1 MTQEQ
6 FRIEVQNSVKGY
18 VQQLMQQY
26 QIPAAMMEDALNAA
40 LLDIKP
46 LVLAQLMT
54 SLRREQEDPD
64 DQEINQE
71 EENSGERD

>member
-6 FRIEVQNSVKGY
+6 FRIEVQNSVKSY
-18 VQQLMQQY
+18 VQQLMRQY

-46 LVLAQLMT
+46 LVLAQLMA
-54 SLRREQEDPD
+54 SLQQEDSEG
-64 DQEINQE
+64 QEVNQE

>member
-6 FRIEVQNSVKGY
+6 FRIEVQNSVKSY
-18 VQQLMQQY
+18 VQQLMRQY
-26 QIPAAMMEDALNAA
+26 QVPAAMMEDALNAA

-46 LVLAQLMT
+46 LVLAQLMA
-54 SLRREQEDPD
+54 SLQQEEPE
-64 DQEINQE
+64 DQETNQE

>member
-26 QIPAAMMEDALNAA
+26 RIPAAMMEDALNAA

-46 LVLAQLMT
+46 LVLAQLMA
-54 SLRREQEDPD
+54 SLQQEQEEPD
-64 DQEINQE
+64 DKEISQE

>member
-6 FRIEVQNSVKGY
+6 FRIEVQNSVKNY

-26 QIPAAMMEDALNAA
+26 HVPAAMMEDALNAA

-46 LVLAQLMT
+46 LVLAQLMA
-54 SLRREQEDPD
+54 SLQQENSE
-64 DQEINQE
+64 DQEVNQE

>member
-6 FRIEVQNSVKGY
+6 FRIEVQNSVKSY
-18 VQQLMQQY
+18 VQQLMRQY
-26 QIPAAMMEDALNAA
+26 QVPAAMMEDALNAA

-46 LVLAQLMT
+46 LVLAQLMA
-54 SLRREQEDPD
+54 SLQQGEPE
-64 DQEINQE
+64 DQETSQE

>member
-26 QIPAAMMEDALNAA
+26 QIPAAMMEDALNAT

-46 LVLAQLMT
+46 LVLAQLMA
-54 SLRREQEDPD
+54 SLQQEQEEPD
-64 DQEINQE
+64 DKEINQE

>member
-6 FRIEVQNSVKGY
+6 FRIEVQNSVKSY
-18 VQQLMQQY
+18 VQQLMQRY

-46 LVLAQLMT
+46 LVLAQLMA
-54 SLRREQEDPD
+54 SLQQEEPE
-64 DQEINQE
+64 DQETNQE

>member
-6 FRIEVQNSVKGY
+6 FRIEVQNSVKSY
-18 VQQLMQQY
+18 VQQLMRQY
-26 QIPAAMMEDALNAA
+26 QVPAAMMEDALNAA

-46 LVLAQLMT
+46 LVLAQLMA
-54 SLRREQEDPD
+54 SLQQEDSE
-64 DQEINQE
+64 DQEVNQE

>member
-6 FRIEVQNSVKGY
+6 FRIEVQNSVKSY
-18 VQQLMQQY
+18 VQQLMRQY
-26 QIPAAMMEDALNAA
+26 QVPAAMMEDALNAA

-46 LVLAQLMT
+46 LVLAQLMA
-54 SLRREQEDPD
+54 SLQQEEDPE